1 MNTYETIDLNDYVQ
15 TGEGGT
21 SLTYT
26 HQTRHTMAKLFNL
39 VNVRSSESRHA
50 CMDGR
55 VVTNEDEVSEAELA
69 EKEFLTARA
78 VFEMGIPTPEPLRLV
93 TDGQRRGVEYEL
105 ISNKRSFTRI
115 ISQEPER
122 LEEISLNFAS
132 MVRELHNKKAD
143 TIPEQ
148 SSPTRSLSR
157 FTSVKERLRR
167 FYQEKGDLVTEEYKE
182 HALNFIDK
190 SPDADTCLHGDLH
203 IGNIITDGQRNL
215 WIDLGQFS
223 YGEPEWDLGWMWT
236 ICNQIDS
243 RRSDFILHL
252 TPETLKAHWSIFIAA
267 YLGTKDQEAIGQY
280 TRRLMPYYAVRLPYM
295 LDLLVQGRLPED
307 ALQQL
312 PKVIG

>member
-39 VNVRSSESRHA
+39 VN
-50 CMDGR
+50 
-55 VVTNEDEVSEAELA
+55 EAELA
-69 EKEFLTARA
+69 EKEFLTACA

-93 TDGQRRGVEYEL
+93 TDGERRGVEYEL

-122 LEEISLNFAS
+122 LEEISLAFAR
-132 MVRELHNKKAD
+132 MARELHTQKAN
-143 TIPEQ
+143 T
-148 SSPTRSLSR
+148 SR
-157 FTSVKERLRR
+157 YTSVKERLRR

-203 IGNIITDGQRNL
+203 IGNVITDGQRSF

-236 ICNQIDS
+236 ICNQIDDK
-243 RRSDFILHL
+243 RSDFILHL
-252 TPETLKAHWSIFIAA
+252 TPETLKAHWNLFIAA
-267 YLGTKDQEAIGQY
+267 YLGTNDQEAIGQY

-307 ALQQL
+307 ALEQL
-312 PKVIG
+312 PKIIG

>member
-1 MNTYETIDLNDYVQ
+1 METYKQIDLNDYVQ

-26 HQTRHTMAKLFNL
+26 HKTRHTMAKLFNI
-39 VNVRSSESRHA
+39 VN
-50 CMDGR
+50 
-55 VVTNEDEVSEAELA
+55 EAELA

-78 VFEMGIPTPEPLRLV
+78 VFEMGIPTPEPLQLV
-93 TDGQRRGVEYEL
+93 TDGERRGVEYEL

-122 LEEISLNFAS
+122 LEEISLAFAR
-132 MVRELHNKKAD
+132 MARELHTMKAD

-148 SSPTRSLSR
+148 SSPTRGLLR
-157 FTSVKERLRR
+157 FPSIKETLRR
-167 FYQEKGDLVTEEYKE
+167 FYQEKGDRVTEEYKE
-182 HALNFIDK
+182 RALAFIDK

-203 IGNIITDGQRNL
+203 IGNVITDGRRNL

-236 ICNQIDS
+236 ICNRMDGK
-243 RRSDFILHL
+243 RSDFILHV
-252 TPETLKAHWSIFIAA
+252 TPETLKAHWNIFLAA
-267 YLGTKDQEAIGQY
+267 YLGTDDKATIDEY
-280 TRRLMPYYAVRLPYM
+280 TKRLMAYYAVRLPYM
-295 LDLLVQGRLPED
+295 VDLQVQGRLPED

>member
-1 MNTYETIDLNDYVQ
+1 MNTYKQIDLNDYVQ

-26 HQTRHTMAKLFNL
+26 HKTRHTMAKLFNL
-39 VNVRSSESRHA
+39 VN
-50 CMDGR
+50 
-55 VVTNEDEVSEAELA
+55 EAELA

-93 TDGQRRGVEYEL
+93 TDGERRGVEYEL

-122 LEEISLNFAS
+122 LEEISQTFAR
-132 MVRELHNKKAD
+132 MTRELHAIKAD
-143 TIPEQ
+143 T
-148 SSPTRSLSR
+148 SR
-157 FTSVKERLRR
+157 FMSVKERLRR

-182 HALNFIDK
+182 HALNFIDQ

-203 IGNIITDGQRNL
+203 IGNIITDERRNL

-236 ICNQIDS
+236 ICNQIDDQ
-243 RRSDFILHL
+243 RSDFILHL
-252 TPETLKAHWSIFIAA
+252 TPETLKVHWNIFIAA
-267 YLGTKDQEAIGQY
+267 YLGTNDREAIGQY

>member
-1 MNTYETIDLNDYVQ
+1 MNTYKQIDLNDYVQ

-26 HQTRHTMAKLFNL
+26 HKTRHTMAKLFNL
-39 VNVRSSESRHA
+39 VN
-50 CMDGR
+50 
-55 VVTNEDEVSEAELA
+55 EAELA
-69 EKEFLTARA
+69 EKEFLTART

-93 TDGQRRGVEYEL
+93 TDGERRGVEYEL

-122 LEEISLNFAS
+122 LEEISQTFAR
-132 MVRELHNKKAD
+132 MTRELHAIKAD
-143 TIPEQ
+143 T
-148 SSPTRSLSR
+148 SR
-157 FTSVKERLRR
+157 FMSVKERLRR

-182 HALNFIDK
+182 HALNFIDQ

-203 IGNIITDGQRNL
+203 IGNIITDSQRNF

-236 ICNQIDS
+236 ICNQIDDQ
-243 RRSDFILHL
+243 RSDFILHL
-252 TPETLKAHWSIFIAA
+252 TPETLKVHWNIFIAA
-267 YLGTKDQEAIGQY
+267 YLGTNDREAIGQY
-280 TRRLMPYYAVRLPYM
+280 TRRFMPYYAVRLPYM